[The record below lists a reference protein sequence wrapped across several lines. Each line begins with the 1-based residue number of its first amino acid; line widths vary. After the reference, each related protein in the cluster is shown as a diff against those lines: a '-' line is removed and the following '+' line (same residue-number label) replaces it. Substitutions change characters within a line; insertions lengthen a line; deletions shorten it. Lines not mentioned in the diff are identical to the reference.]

1 MIFIKINNENISV
14 YCKPD
19 FVDNVDLNQL
29 KINSSQMIISKNILD
44 DKIDLNILPNKIN
57 QIKDK
62 LKTINL
68 GYTCN
73 GTNTLLEE
81 NQKLI
86 NIRNIH
92 PALVDYYSTNNG
104 SLYRCHMSSFEKQYT
119 INEYE
124 YDQKI
129 LLILKE
135 NGYQELLD
143 IDLIND
149 IKLLIE

>member
-1 MIFIKINNENISV
+1 MMFIKINNENISV

-29 KINSSQMIISKNILD
+29 NISKNILN
-44 DKIDLNILPNKIN
+44 DKIDINILPNKIN

-62 LKTINL
+62 LETINL

-86 NIRNIH
+86 NLRNIH
-92 PALVDYYSTNNG
+92 PSLIDYYLTTNG
-104 SLYRCHMSSFEKQYT
+104 SIYRCHMSSFEKQYT
-119 INEYE
+119 IREYE
-124 YDQKI
+124 YYQKI
-129 LLILKE
+129 LSILKE
-135 NGYQELLD
+135 NGYQELLND
-143 IDLIND
+143 DLIND
-149 IKLLIE
+149 IIVLID